1 MRTNFFPIFKSI
13 LTMFFLSVSVSS
25 LAQIKYTSQGKLTVG
40 NVTPYSFYPT
50 TYWGSIYLKDNQ
62 SNFLQFD
69 ITPAAP
75 RIAGHGD
82 EVVFYNT
89 QTSTFNSI
97 QVKNVYNY
105 SDARAK
111 TNIRPLTNSLGKL
124 KLLRTYSYKFREDT
138 SMPTTRA
145 FIKGGNANEYGML
158 AQEVEKVLPELVITD
173 SEGKKLINYTE
184 LIPMLV
190 NAVQNLSSEVEKLKA
205 KVK

>member
-1 MRTNFFPIFKSI
+1 MRTNIYSIFKVI
-13 LTMFFLSVSVSS
+13 LVVILLSVSASG
-25 LAQIKYTSQGKLTVG
+25 LAQINYTSQGKLTVG

-50 TYWGSIYLKDNQ
+50 THYGSIYLKDNS
-62 SNFLQFD
+62 SNFLQID
-69 ITPAAP
+69 ITPASP

-97 QVKNVYNY
+97 QVKNVYNL

-111 TNIRPLTNSLGKL
+111 TNIRLLGNCLGKL
-124 KLLRTYSYKFREDT
+124 KQLHTYSYKFRDDV
-138 SMPTTRA
+138 SASATRS
-145 FIKGGNANEYGML
+145 FVKGGNGNEYGML